1 MEIKKI
7 NGNFILTN
15 FKKGLTNGL
24 SVTFLMVKVI
34 FPCYLII
41 EIVKHL
47 GIINIIGDLFR
58 PFMKFFG
65 LPGEA
70 ALGIIA
76 GYTINLYAAI
86 AVLSPLNL
94 SSKDITIVALILGIS
109 HSLSVET
116 PVTQKTG
123 VNSWVL
129 FSVRFLLSL
138 FAGAGLNLLWKF
150 F

>member
-1 MEIKKI
+1 MRETASVNIKR
-7 NGNFILTN
+7 
-15 FKKGLTNGL
+15 GLINGL
-24 SVTFLMVKVI
+24 SITLIMVKVI
-34 FPCYLII
+34 VPCYIII
-41 EIVKHL
+41 EIIKYF
-47 GIINIIGDLFR
+47 GIIGIISEFFK
-58 PFMKFFG
+58 PFMRFFG

-70 ALGIIA
+70 ALAIIA

-123 VNSWVL
+123 VNGWSLLV
-129 FSVRFLLSL
+129 VRIFLSL
-138 FAGAGLNLLWKF
+138 FAGAGLNLIWTLF
-150 F
+150 